1 MGRNSFNGPCY
12 KDVDMSFAK
21 QLTFSLGDHQAL
33 IRFQAN
39 LYNIFNLTNLTPLSF
54 GSAETTISNV
64 NTAGTHVI
72 NPLFG
77 LAPAADHGRVVEFF
91 GRIEF

>member
-1 MGRNSFNGPCY
+1 LSEPPP
-12 KDVDMSFAK
+12 SFAK
-21 QLTFSLGDHQAL
+21 QLTFSLGDHAAL
-33 IRFQAN
+33 FRFQAN
-39 LYNIFNLTNLTPLSF
+39 LYNVFNLTNLTPLSF

-64 NTAGTHVI
+64 TTAGRHVI

-77 LAPAADHGRVVEFF
+77 LAPASDNGKVVEFF